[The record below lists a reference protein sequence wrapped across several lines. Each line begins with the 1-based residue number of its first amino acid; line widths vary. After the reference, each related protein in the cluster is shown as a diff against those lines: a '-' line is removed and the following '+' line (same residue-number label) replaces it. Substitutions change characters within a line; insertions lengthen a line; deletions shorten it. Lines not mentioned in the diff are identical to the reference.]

1 MGEQDNKS
9 VLYYN
14 RPLAKSTPKEVYSKN
29 SQILIAWYKNC
40 LQEAY
45 VNGLLKNL
53 NESIAIKIDL
63 TKIGKT
69 KGLSLSALSNFKKR
83 VYRDAEEFLMS
94 NNPAIYVEDVTN
106 EKGVKEKRLLN
117 IFAGLDISQNG
128 ELTIHS
134 SPPFQKYY
142 ISNVLAHPELQVGIE
157 FYLLAKSQYSEGVL
171 ELILACIADRR
182 ADNQIESSF
191 DLSIPLATMREKV
204 PTKNDSAK
212 TNTYMKLVVKKAVED
227 INANPASPIRI
238 NDIQTVKGPRGVILD
253 VVFSVEF
260 TEAVRTSPPFTT
272 YATNDFIDPITK
284 CPSMDYVLGR
294 LDAMHVSEVTI
305 NKAKKKPLPLVAAC
319 LMYTLSKGGNPALFN
334 TAVNNW
340 RAEKSIQEYASDV
353 RLYHPELM
361 DDVIASIIGSGDPV
375 PMPLAKTLDFT
386 VEDVEDDEIRHVAL
400 SIRRKIQQRDT
411 QDAVSC

>member
-14 RPLAKSTPKEVYSKN
+14 RPLAKSIPKEVYSKN

-45 VNGLLKNL
+45 VNGVLKNL

-69 KGLSLSALSNFKKR
+69 KGLSPSALSNFKKR
-83 VYRDAEEFLMS
+83 VYQDAEEFLMS
-94 NNPAIYVEDVTN
+94 NNPAIYVEDVIN
-106 EKGVKEKRLLN
+106 ADGVKEKRLLN

-142 ISNVLAHPELQVGIE
+142 ISSVLAHPELQVGIE

-171 ELILACIADRR
+171 ELILSYIADQR
-182 ADNQIESSF
+182 AHNHIESSF
-191 DLSIPLATMREKV
+191 EISIPLSTMREKV

-238 NDIQTVKGPRGVILD
+238 TNTDTVKGPRGVILD
-253 VVFSVEF
+253 VVFSGEF

-272 YATNDFIDPITK
+272 YATDGFVDPITR
-284 CPSMDYVLGR
+284 CPSMEYVLGR
-294 LDAMHVSEVTI
+294 LDAMHVSAVTI

-361 DDVIASIIGSGDPV
+361 DDVIASIIGAGDPV
-375 PMPLAKTLDFT
+375 PMPLVKPLDFSM
-386 VEDVEDDEIRHVAL
+386 DDIDDPDIKSMAY
-400 SIRRKIQQRDT
+400 SIKKKIQQRDKEE
-411 QDAVSC
+411 AICS